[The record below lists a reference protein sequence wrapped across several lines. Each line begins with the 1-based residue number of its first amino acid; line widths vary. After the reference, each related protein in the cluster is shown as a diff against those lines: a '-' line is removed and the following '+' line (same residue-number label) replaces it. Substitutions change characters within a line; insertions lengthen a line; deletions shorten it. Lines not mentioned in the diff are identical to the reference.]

1 MNCPCSKS
9 KCHLGVFGIVPKK
22 PQVSS
27 QLQIKT
33 LRNFFLGNGVNTTD
47 FIEAANYFLKRDHK
61 KLIELLENYCHGKLG
76 VYMIPPMFYSQIPEA
91 IKLSEYK
98 VQNHE
103 ATAKGDLAER
113 IMFFALEKYFSAE
126 GDDVVI
132 IHSHKFLNN
141 KSNNEKDFIV
151 INLTKG
157 NTIGIVKYSFQRIN
171 YSGFF

>member
-1 MNCPCSKS
+1 MKCPCLQNKE
-9 KCHLGVFGIVPKK
+9 HLGVFAIVPKK
-22 PQVSS
+22 SQVSS

-47 FIEAANYFLKRDHK
+47 FVEAANYFLKRDHK

-76 VYMIPPMFYSQIPEA
+76 VYMIPPMFYSQVPEA

-98 VQNHE
+98 VTNHE

-113 IMFFALEKYFSAE
+113 IMFFALEKYFSEE

-157 NTIGIVKYSFQRIN
+157 NKIEKCLT
-171 YSGFF
+171 FFSKD

>member
-9 KCHLGVFGIVPKK
+9 KYHLGVFAIVPKK

-47 FIEAANYFLKRDHK
+47 FVEAANYFLKRDHK
-61 KLIELLENYCHGKLG
+61 KLIELLEKYGHGKLG
-76 VYMIPPMFYSQIPEA
+76 VYMVPPMFYSQIPEA

-98 VQNHE
+98 VTNHE

-113 IMFFALEKYFSAE
+113 IMFFALEKYFSEE

-141 KSNNEKDFIV
+141 NSNNEKDFII

-157 NTIGIVKYSFQRIN
+157 NKGNCLT
-171 YSGFF
+171 FFAKD